1 MRVLGLDQ
9 ALVTT
14 GWSIHDGRRLVASGT
29 FTVKPTNDGMGRRL
43 NDIMRHLTELHNE
56 YEFDRVYFEDI
67 QMQASVVTYCHLA
80 YVQAAVILWCYYNQM
95 PYRIYSPSTWRSVVG
110 GNFGRKRDEQK
121 ATAIQRVRDLYE
133 KDVSSD
139 EADAILIGLAGILD
153 ASKAF

>member
-1 MRVLGLDQ
+1 
-9 ALVTT
+9 
-14 GWSIHDGRRLVASGT
+14 
-29 FTVKPTNDGMGRRL
+29 MGRRL

-80 YVQAAVILWCYYNQM
+80 YVQAAVILWCYYNQI

-153 ASKAF
+153 TSKAF